1 MATRC
6 TNADNLPAMIS
17 IVLPA
22 HNEERFIA
30 RCLDSLTNQKYEG
43 AYEIIVVDN
52 NSTDSTAAIAKRYDV
67 RLIHCPQRGV
77 VPARQAGAYAAK
89 GDIIIQV
96 DADTVYPA
104 DWLSRIVS
112 NFQAHPKAAAVAGRY
127 IYTDPPRWA
136 ILEYALRILSNFISM
151 LLAHKLIFVSG
162 ANFAFRRDA
171 FLRIGGYK
179 ADTFS
184 PDQLGLANRLYR
196 LGDIVYDNRLVVSTS
211 SRRVQKPFAV
221 VLSEGIRTS
230 TRAIGRFLMYL
241 GNLLVQPLTRR
252 PAWLKPVATSVP
264 LAFIIGFASY
274 GYFVPGSQVFG
285 QVYYQDKSQQRTI
298 ALTFDDGPN
307 EPYTSMVLDILDRY
321 NVKATFFLI
330 GMNVERHPD
339 VARRILTSGHV
350 IGNHSYS
357 HDANHALYPNPQIDI
372 RRAQQS
378 IFYVTGVK
386 PHLYRPPHGKK
397 TPWELKQVRDEK
409 LVEVT
414 WSISANEATIKSPK
428 ALAKAITDRERDGR
442 IILLHDGYGTEHG
455 TKNADKTLT
464 VEALPLIIEKLQQ
477 DGYRFVTVPQLFDI
491 PPYNN

>member
-1 MATRC
+1 
-6 TNADNLPAMIS
+6 MIS

-22 HNEERFIA
+22 YNEEQFIS
-30 RCLDSLTNQKYEG
+30 RCLDSLTRQNYDG

-52 NSTDSTAAIAKRYDV
+52 GSTDATAAIAGRYNV
-67 RLIHCPQRGV
+67 RLIHCHQRGV
-77 VPARQAGAYAAK
+77 VPARQAGAYAAR

-104 DWLSRIVS
+104 DWLSRIVKD
-112 NFQAHPKAAAVAGRY
+112 FQAHPKAAAIAGRY
-127 IYTDPPRWA
+127 VYTDPPRWA
-136 ILEYALRILSNFISM
+136 FLEYALRILSNFISI
-151 LLAHKLIFVSG
+151 LLTRKLIFVSG

-184 PDQLGLANRLYR
+184 PDQFGIANRLYQ
-196 LGDIVYDNRLVVSTS
+196 LGGIIYDNRLIVSTS
-211 SRRVQKPFAV
+211 SRRVQKPFTV
-221 VLSEGIRTS
+221 VLGEGLHIS
-230 TRAIGRFLMYL
+230 ARAIGHFSSFLGDKL
-241 GNLLVQPLTRR
+241 SQPLVKR
-252 PAWLKPVATSVP
+252 PAWLKPIATSVP
-264 LAFIIGFASY
+264 LVLVIGFTSY

-285 QVYYQDKSQQRTI
+285 QVYYQNKSQLYTI

-307 EPYTSMVLDILDRY
+307 EPYTSQVLDILDRY

-330 GMNVERHPD
+330 GKNVEYYPE
-339 VARRILTSGHV
+339 VAKRILASGHV
-350 IGNHSYS
+350 IGNHSYI
-357 HDANHALYPNPQIDI
+357 HDANHALYLNPSTDI

-378 IFYVTGVK
+378 ILRVTGVE

-397 TPWELKQVRDEK
+397 TPWELRNVKGEN

-414 WSISANEATIKSPK
+414 WSISANEAGIKSPET
-428 ALAKAITDRERDGR
+428 LAKAITDRERHGR

-455 TKNADKTLT
+455 TKNADKSLT

-477 DGYRFVTVPQLFDI
+477 DGYRFVTVPQLFNI
-491 PPYNN
+491 RPYNN